1 MVNLS
6 EALIGTAAAFSTISR
21 RTTAFHDQTFRRE
34 DGWRRGRQQGVS
46 SVGALQVHVD
56 TQRPGQQLVLVLVE
70 AHERIDDGG
79 TASIHPRWKQVGGAD
94 VGRKGLVV
102 AELQLARKPAHAVA
116 GCQFTVNKKAV
127 K

>member
-6 EALIGTAAAFSTISR
+6 EALVFSTISR

-56 TQRPGQQLVLVLVE
+56 TQRPGQQLVLVLIE

-79 TASIHPRWKQVGGAD
+79 TAPVYPGGKQVGGAD
-94 VGRKGLVV
+94 VGCK
-102 AELQLARKPAHAVA
+102 
-116 GCQFTVNKKAV
+116 
-127 K
+127 